1 MSEKVESLRNIALA
15 AHSGAGKT
23 SLAEAMLYDSGTIKR
38 MGRVEDGNTA
48 LDFEPEELKRAS
60 SISSGF
66 YQFNWKK
73 SSPKSDQNR
82 QYWPGKYSN
91 N

>member
-1 MSEKVESLRNIALA
+1 MSEKVESLRNIALV

-48 LDFEPEELKRAS
+48 MDLSL
-60 SISSGF
+60 IHI
-66 YQFNWKK
+66 
-73 SSPKSDQNR
+73 
-82 QYWPGKYSN
+82 
-91 N
+91 